1 VNSVELVLIGIVAL
15 GIGVLAG
22 FLIRRFTSE
31 AKLESVRG
39 QANRILQDA
48 DKDAQSKVK
57 EALLEAKD
65 EIYKTRQEAETDVK
79 QRREEVIRVEQRL
92 EKRDETLDRRDQA
105 VGDRERD
112 LTSRE
117 KAAEEEREVLKE
129 KQKEAIEELEKMSSL
144 SSVEAKELILKR
156 VEDET
161 RHETAKMVRD
171 IETRAREEADGK
183 SRNILTLAIQRCA
196 SDHVAEHTVSVVR
209 LPSDD
214 MKGRIIGREGR
225 NIRAIETLTGVNL
238 IIDDTPEAILL
249 SGFDPVRREIARLTL
264 EKLIAD
270 GRIHPSR
277 IEETF
282 EKAQADVE
290 QNMREAGEQA
300 AFDTGVHGVNPELI
314 KVLGRLR
321 YRTSYGQNVLRHS
334 VECCHLAGLMA
345 AELGAD
351 EKLAKRA
358 AFLHDLGKAV
368 DHEVEGS
375 HASIGA
381 DLARRYGESA
391 AVVHAIEAH
400 HAEVEP
406 QTVEAVLV
414 QAADALSASR
424 PGARRE
430 SLENY
435 VKRLEA
441 LEEIATSKPGVEK
454 AYAMQAG
461 RDIRVMVR
469 PDKVND
475 DETHLL
481 AREIAQQIENDLD
494 YPGQIRVTIV
504 RESRAVEYAK

>member
-1 VNSVELVLIGIVAL
+1 MNSVELVLIGIVAL

-39 QANRILQDA
+39 QAGRILQDA

-65 EIYKTRQEAETDVK
+65 EIYKTRQDAEGDLK
-79 QRREEVIRVEQRL
+79 QRREEVARVEQRL
-92 EKRDETLDRRDQA
+92 EKRDETLDRRDQS

-117 KAAEEEREVLKE
+117 KGVDEQKDVLKE
-129 KQKEAIEELEKMSSL
+129 KQQEAIEELEKISSL
-144 SSVEAKELILKR
+144 SSIEAKELILKR

-161 RHETAKMVRD
+161 RHETAKMVRE
-171 IETRAREEADGK
+171 IETRAREEADSK

-196 SDHVAEHTVSVVR
+196 SDHVAESTVSVVR

-249 SGFDPVRREIARLTL
+249 SGFDPVRREVARLTL

-290 QNMREAGEQA
+290 TKMREAGEQA

-321 YRTSYGQNVLRHS
+321 YRTSYGQNVLKHS

-358 AFLHDLGKAV
+358 GFLHDLGKAV

-414 QAADALSASR
+414 QASDALSASR

-441 LEEIATSKPGVEK
+441 LEEIANSKPGVEK

-469 PDKVND
+469 PDKVKD